1 MTIPAPQLSDPP
13 VSEPDPKAGPPKGRT
28 STSAQLGQRL
38 LRLLAPLQVQ
48 RLTLHGAEGE
58 LLWMSR
64 GRWGESDQRCLRDA
78 EQGLALQD
86 REPYLERGLED
97 GKRALYFC
105 ARSPLGERIS
115 LAFAIVEGPQPG
127 VDAESIRARVL
138 AAMHRYGLSV
148 TARIKVAPHPELAL
162 ALALAPAPPP
172 TANPG
177 SARAPLAP
185 LRLRRYSRLRT
196 AGATRR
202 YEIAGEPTSM
212 AADLDRARRLMHW
225 LQRRGSRG
233 SRTPATF
240 TLPLSAESVLASD
253 FVLQLAPIIQGAALA
268 EGVLGLRI
276 PSSLAAL
283 DGVATEHFIAEC
295 GAHGCFVALD
305 DFNLTGPGFALLRS
319 SAVRCLKL
327 DAALTA
333 NILTE
338 KVSRATVVAIV
349 KAARVLGLYCVAKDL
364 KSPASARWLGS
375 AGVDYA
381 FS

>member
-1 MTIPAPQLSDPP
+1 MTIPAPELSVPP
-13 VSEPDPKAGPPKGRT
+13 VSEPDPKAGPPKGRN

-58 LLWMSR
+58 LLWMNR

-148 TARIKVAPHPELAL
+148 TARIKVAPHPELS
-162 ALALAPAPPP
+162 LAPAPASEPA
-172 TANPG
+172 ANPG
-177 SARAPLAP
+177 SARAPLTP
-185 LRLRRYSRLRT
+185 LRLRRYSRLRS

-212 AADLDRARRLMHW
+212 AADLARARRLMHW

-240 TLPLSAESVLASD
+240 TLPLSAESVLAPD
-253 FVLQLAPIIQGAALA
+253 FVSQLAPIMHGAALA

-276 PSSLAAL
+276 PCSLAAL
-283 DGVATEHFIAEC
+283 DSVATEHFIAEC
-295 GAHGCFVALD
+295 GAQGCFVALD

-338 KVSRATVVAIV
+338 KFSRATVVAIV

-364 KSPASARWLGS
+364 KSAASARWLGS

>member
-1 MTIPAPQLSDPP
+1 
-13 VSEPDPKAGPPKGRT
+13 
-28 STSAQLGQRL
+28 
-38 LRLLAPLQVQ
+38 
-48 RLTLHGAEGE
+48 
-58 LLWMSR
+58 MSR

-138 AAMHRYGLSV
+138 AAMHRYGLSM
-148 TARIKVAPHPELAL
+148 TARIKVAPHPELAPAG
-162 ALALAPAPPP
+162 ALALAPSPEPAV
-172 TANPG
+172 NPG
-177 SARAPLAP
+177 SARAPLTP

-212 AADLDRARRLMHW
+212 SADLDRARRLMHW

-240 TLPLSAESVLASD
+240 TLPLSAESVLAPD
-253 FVLQLAPIIQGAALA
+253 FVPQLAPIIQGAALA

-295 GAHGCFVALD
+295 GTHGCFVALD

-327 DAALTA
+327 DPALTA
-333 NILTE
+333 NIMTE
-338 KVSRATVVAIV
+338 KFSRATVVAIV

-364 KSPASARWLGS
+364 KSAASARWLGS

>member
-1 MTIPAPQLSDPP
+1 MPAPELSAPP
-13 VSEPDPKAGPPKGRT
+13 DIEHDLEARAPAGRH

-58 LLWMSR
+58 LLWMNR
-64 GRWGESDQRCLRDA
+64 GRWGESDQRSLRDA

-115 LAFAIVEGPQPG
+115 LAFAIVAGPQPG

-148 TARIKVAPHPELAL
+148 TARIKVAPPQELAL
-162 ALALAPAPPP
+162 APALALAPTSEPA
-172 TANPG
+172 ANPG
-177 SARAPLAP
+177 SARAPLTP

-212 AADLDRARRLMHW
+212 SADLDRARRLMHW

-240 TLPLSAESVLASD
+240 TLPLSAESVLAPD
-253 FVLQLAPIIQGAALA
+253 FVLQLAPIIRGAALA

-276 PSSLAAL
+276 PSALAAL

-295 GAHGCFVALD
+295 GTHGCFVALD

-338 KVSRATVVAIV
+338 KFSRATVVAIV

-364 KSPASARWLGS
+364 KSAASARWLGS

>member
-1 MTIPAPQLSDPP
+1 MTIPAPELSAPPGIEHDP
-13 VSEPDPKAGPPKGRT
+13 EAGAPAGRN

-338 KVSRATVVAIV
+338 KFSRATVVAIV